1 MYNTSTH
8 THTHPDLKQAAY
20 NSNHDITSVKNF
32 TVLYDYKSWLSPY
45 INTPHYHTTLT
56 ISFFKWMLVE
66 RLLWCTGTGALTSGY
81 PLTQS
86 LAWNFSRYN
95 HVS

>member
-45 INTPHYHTTLT
+45 INTPHNHTTPHNFLYQMDARGKAVMVYQNW
-56 ISFFKWMLVE
+56 SSDQWLPSHPKPGLE
-66 RLLWCTGTGALTSGY
+66 LLK
-81 PLTQS
+81 
-86 LAWNFSRYN
+86 
-95 HVS
+95 V